1 MVIFLSFFLAYHC
14 LELYLLM
21 VPAAQLFIVVYAD
34 LTTGLLNSRL
44 LDFFK
49 IVNIFAGVRRYLS
62 V

>member
-1 MVIFLSFFLAYHC
+1 MVIFLSLFLAYHC